1 MFKEFRE
8 FAVRGNVVD
17 LAVGLILGASFGA
30 IVKSLVDDLMMP
42 PIGLL
47 TGGADFADQ
56 FVLLKRGVP
65 PGPYIN
71 LEQAKAA
78 GAVTLNYGIF
88 LNNVVSFLL
97 VAFAVFLL
105 VRMVNRLRR
114 DEAESP
120 SSPTSKNC
128 PFCVTEIPLAAVR
141 CPHCTSELPKAA

>member
-17 LAVGLILGASFGA
+17 LAVGLILGASFGT
-30 IVKSLVDDLMMP
+30 IVKSAVDDLMMP

-105 VRMVNRLRR
+105 VRVINRLRR